1 MNGDVT
7 LVVFIK
13 LEQIRYNYGDMHWV
27 ADFPKVTQQVKL
39 GLFYSTFTASKE
51 GVCKIFLSF
60 KEHSVQLLS
69 AVSLNLDK

>member
-1 MNGDVT
+1 
-7 LVVFIK
+7 
-13 LEQIRYNYGDMHWV
+13 MHWV